1 MDIEF
6 FDIEKNITGNVVRI
20 LDDKRLVINIG
31 FNDGLKLND
40 KIIVYEIGEN
50 VKNID
55 GKIIGT
61 LDYIKAEL
69 VVTNLYDNIAICQYP
84 KKNVTAFENSVS
96 SISSSFISY
105 QKQES
110 LNVDKNDI
118 EPYERTHSDIIHVGD
133 NVKKILTND

>member
-6 FDIEKNITGNVVRI
+6 FDIEKNIMGNVVII

-31 FNDGLKLND
+31 SNDGLKLND

-84 KKNVTAFENSVS
+84 KKNVTAFENS
-96 SISSSFISY
+96 FY
-105 QKQES
+105 
-110 LNVDKNDI
+110 
-118 EPYERTHSDIIHVGD
+118 
-133 NVKKILTND
+133 

>member
-1 MDIEF
+1 MNDKLF
-6 FDIEKNITGNVVRI
+6 FEEKNTIGNVVRI
-20 LDDKRLVINIG
+20 LDDKQLVINIG

-55 GKIIGT
+55 GTIIGT

-69 VVTNLYDNIAICQYP
+69 EVTNLYDNIAICQYP
-84 KKNVTAFENSVS
+84 KKNVTAFESSVA

-105 QKQES
+105 QEQES
-110 LNVDKNDI
+110 LNVDKNEI
-118 EPYERTHSDIIHVGD
+118 EPYEKTHSDIIHVGD